1 MKVLLDKNN
10 YVTDYAILGDIV
22 GSIEV
27 EMPEGFEEN
36 FEAFKYE
43 NGKLVFDASYNEH
56 LARVQQ
62 ASAEIKTLKQ
72 LLSES
77 DYKALKY
84 AEGIISEEE
93 YAPVK
98 AQRQAWRDRINELEN
113 I

>member
-1 MKVLLDKNN
+1 MKGLLDTNN
-10 YVTDYAILGDIV
+10 YVTYYAILGDIGV
-22 GSIEV
+22 AIEV

-43 NGKLVFDASYNEH
+43 NGKLVFDANYNEH

-84 AEGIISEEE
+84 AEGMISEEE